1 MTNEEARMTND
12 KRMSNNEILSEAR
25 LGPLIGSDRGMRFWY
40 SERPEEVPHRLRPA
54 PRACGLEDLLN

>member
-1 MTNEEARMTND
+1 MTND